1 MKGLP
6 EAWSKESPPVM
17 TTTNLSR
24 PNTLFQAPPPPCSDA
39 AAAAANLGQ
48 DLKDLYLQDLSDG
61 MCYQSS
67 LIHST
72 NNRAHAQQLWYPR
85 DFDRIVIR
93 SSDA

>member
-24 PNTLFQAPPPPCSDA
+24 PNSLFQTPPPPCSDA

-72 NNRAHAQQLWYPR
+72 NNRALAAHSHGIHGILTASR
-85 DFDRIVIR
+85 
-93 SSDA
+93 

>member
-24 PNTLFQAPPPPCSDA
+24 PNSLFQTPPPPCSDAA

-72 NNRAHAQQLWYPR
+72 NNRAQQQLWYPR
-85 DFDRIVIR
+85 DFDRIAIR

>member
-17 TTTNLSR
+17 TNVSR
-24 PNTLFQAPPPPCSDA
+24 PNSLFQAPPTTSCSEASA
-39 AAAAANLGQ
+39 ASNVGQ
-48 DLKDLYLQDLSDG
+48 ELKDLYLQDLSDG

-72 NNRAHAQQLWYPR
+72 NNRAHAQQPWYPR
-85 DFDRIVIR
+85 DFDRIAIPR
-93 SSDA
+93 DA